1 MGGFIGCYL
10 LQSKNTLA
18 KGRTYIGFTVNP
30 HRRIRQHNGELT
42 NGAYKTKRWR
52 PWDMVLVVYGF
63 ATQTAALQFEWAWQ
77 HPEKSLDTREAAAK
91 VGKKARY
98 GVRGKVLM
106 LMEMLNTSPWK
117 HYPLKIQFLR
127 GEHAQLRAGCPEPPQ
142 HVLITVGPLED
153 LELLNYDEDDTPC
166 VSGTTSS
173 QVTGVTAAAS
183 QSQSQSQATATTK
196 RGRVGGSA
204 CCICTKAASRT
215 WAVCSSCP
223 VRFHVG
229 CLAEYFLSSNTL
241 NPPSYSSLPARGSCP
256 ACGMTATWS
265 DILAT
270 MQHAGWA
277 KHQKKAE
284 GGDSPTITGID
295 EEVDMELSS
304 VPCSTI
310 KPSKIN
316 KRVGE
321 AAGTETL
328 PPDAATAPK
337 LPGAAAV
344 APWMDAA
351 PPNWNGCDAI
361 AAALQKVDRGYGI
374 ERRRS
379 SSSSLVVGGDGGPE
393 DPFCPSVEEADPWD
407 DYDQYNESLGDENEH
422 VIDLVSPSPLK
433 NIKNNVDGSGGGD
446 SAEDKVHSKIEEVI
460 ELLSSSDDE

>member
-10 LQSKNTLA
+10 LQSKNTQA
-18 KGRTYIGFTVNP
+18 KGRTYIG
-30 HRRIRQHNGELT
+30 
-42 NGAYKTKRWR
+42 WR

-77 HPEKSLDTREAAAK
+77 HPEKSLDTRDAAAK

-166 VSGTTSS
+166 VSGITSS
-173 QVTGVTAAAS
+173 QVTGVTSAAS
-183 QSQSQSQATATTK
+183 QSQSRTTAITK
-196 RGRVGGSA
+196 RGRGGGSA

-265 DILAT
+265 DVLAT

-277 KHQKKAE
+277 KHKKKAG

-328 PPDAATAPK
+328 PPDAATAPE
-337 LPGAAAV
+337 LPEAAAV

-361 AAALQKVDRGYGI
+361 AAALQKLDRGYGN

-379 SSSSLVVGGDGGPE
+379 SSSSLVVGGDGGAE
-393 DPFCPSVEEADPWD
+393 DPSCPSVEEADPWD

-422 VIDLVSPSPLK
+422 VIDLLSPSPLK

-446 SAEDKVHSKIEEVI
+446 SAEDNVHSKIEEVI